1 MRYSLRLINVL
12 TLSVVAAAIM
22 LSVSGC
28 RFLHCIEGN
37 EMVTSEHRP
46 TSNFSGIVSEGSF
59 KVYIIQDSVN
69 EIIVEAESNLLPYID
84 TWLKGSTLILKEQD
98 NRCLNNHY
106 PMVITVRTKSV
117 DFVKLSGSGD
127 IYGNSNFVTDYLRV
141 ELSGSGLIDV
151 AAAAPNVETYLSG
164 SGLIRLNIQ
173 GDHLISEIT
182 GSGEMDLYGNV
193 HKGDLTITG
202 SGNVHAYGL
211 SQDICFATITGSG
224 NMFVTIIDLLDVN
237 ISGSGSVHYKGN
249 PDVNL
254 NITGSGTVIH
264 E

>member
-1 MRYSLRLINVL
+1 MKYSLRSIQVLSLLIPVIAV
-12 TLSVVAAAIM
+12 TLF
-22 LSVSGC
+22 VSGC
-28 RFLHCIEGN
+28 RYLHCIEGN
-37 EMVTSEHRP
+37 EMVVTENRP
-46 TSNFSGIVSEGSF
+46 AGNFSGIVSEGTF

-69 EIIVEAESNLLPYID
+69 EITVEAESNLLPYID
-84 TWLKGSTLILKEQD
+84 TWIKGSTLILKEQD

-106 PMVITVRTKSV
+106 PMVITVRTMTIG
-117 DFVKLSGSGD
+117 FVKLSGSGD
-127 IYGNSNFVTDYLRV
+127 IYGNNTFATDYLRV

-151 AAAAPNVETYLSG
+151 AAEASSVETYLSG
-164 SGLIRLNIQ
+164 SGLIRLGIQ

-182 GSGEMDLYGNV
+182 GSGEMDLFGNV

-202 SGNVHAYGL
+202 SGNINAYGL

-224 NMFVTIIDLLDVN
+224 NMFVTVMDLLDVK
-237 ISGSGSVHYKGN
+237 ITGSGSVHYKGN